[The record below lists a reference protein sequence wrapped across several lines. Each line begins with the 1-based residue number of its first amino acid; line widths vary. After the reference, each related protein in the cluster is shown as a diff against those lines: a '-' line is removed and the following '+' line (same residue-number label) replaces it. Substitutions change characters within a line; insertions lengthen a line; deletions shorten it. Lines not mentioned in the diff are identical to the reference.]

1 MEVLKLI
8 AVFAAIILIL
18 RMKRPLWLALCCG
31 ALATVA
37 LYGLSPLETL
47 RLAVPLGAQCRH
59 IDPCEQYIPDHVP
72 PAHDGAHGAP

>member
-37 LYGLSPLETL
+37 LYGLSPLETPCGSPSA
-47 RLAVPLGAQCRH
+47 RCSVPTH
-59 IDPCEQYIPDHVP
+59 
-72 PAHDGAHGAP
+72 

>member
-47 RLAVPLGAQCRH
+47 RLAVRSVLSADTL
-59 IDPCEQYIPDHVP
+59 ILVSQYIPDHVP

>member
-47 RLAVPLGAQCRH
+47 RLAVRSVLSAGTLVRSEECRVGKKRRSRWW
-59 IDPCEQYIPDHVP
+59 PNY
-72 PAHDGAHGAP
+72 